1 MPNICE
7 LQPISP
13 DIKKRKSFRK
23 YLKRS
28 PDIQRSLRYKKKLTQ
43 NNENESELLALHPM
57 MTTGDDTSSSAQQ
70 SNKPIFVIEDNIIQG
85 VDDARE
91 AQELHQKEL
100 LIREKRN

>member
-1 MPNICE
+1 
-7 LQPISP
+7 
-13 DIKKRKSFRK
+13 
-23 YLKRS
+23 
-28 PDIQRSLRYKKKLTQ
+28 
-43 NNENESELLALHPM
+43 M